1 MAAIHITNFRAGWLY
16 ESATAAAPT
25 TWSTIDTSQDLT
37 FSSDTNVLIRV
48 TADSP
53 QYDSTAY
60 LVEAVNSQ
68 LEHIISET
76 IKLDVPTGNGT
87 FRADFF
93 ELDTTLSTYGQVV
106 STHTVDQGHHRSRL
120 LYEQQVEIER
130 LAGGLLDYHGNV
142 LRCVESGNTETKEL
156 EEGGILEGYD
166 LTLTT
171 NRKQWADL
179 GIKPIVGATLTKGGK
194 RYKIQQLLTNDAS
207 FELGLMK
214 KQ

>member
-1 MAAIHITNFRAGWLY
+1 MANNRIINTRNGWLY
-16 ESATAAAPT
+16 ETAAHNTPT
-25 TWSTIDTSQDLT
+25 TFTTIGEGGT
-37 FSSDTNVLIRV
+37 FGAGNVIIRV
-48 TADSP
+48 TADAAQFDALAYTVQRTNESGDYEDVYNISLNVP
-53 QYDSTAY
+53 DGRGTTRTDCFHSVSHTHHGVDHTNFQEQY
-60 LVEAVNSQ
+60 
-68 LEHIISET
+68 II
-76 IKLDVPTGNGT
+76 
-87 FRADFF
+87 
-93 ELDTTLSTYGQVV
+93 
-106 STHTVDQGHHRSRL
+106 DQGHHRSRL

-130 LAGGLLDYHGNV
+130 TAGSVFDYHGNV

-156 EEGGILEGYD
+156 EEGGMLEGYD

>member
-1 MAAIHITNFRAGWLY
+1 MASNRIINTRNGWLY
-16 ESATAAAPT
+16 ETAAHDTPT
-25 TWSTIDTSQDLT
+25 TFTAIGEGGT
-37 FSSDTNVLIRV
+37 FGAGNVIIRV
-48 TADSP
+48 TADSAQFDALAYTVQRTNESGDYEDAYNISLNVP
-53 QYDSTAY
+53 DGSGTTRTDCFHSVAHSHPTPHTNFQEQY
-60 LVEAVNSQ
+60 
-68 LEHIISET
+68 II
-76 IKLDVPTGNGT
+76 
-87 FRADFF
+87 
-93 ELDTTLSTYGQVV
+93 
-106 STHTVDQGHHRSRL
+106 DQGHHRSRL

-156 EEGGILEGYD
+156 EEGGMLEGYD

>member
-1 MAAIHITNFRAGWLY
+1 MPDARIINTRAGWLY
-16 ESATAAAPT
+16 ETTTSAAPT
-25 TWSTIDTSQDLT
+25 NWAAVVFTDGVMNFDDIASGYRL
-37 FSSDTNVLIRV
+37 FRV
-48 TADSP
+48 TADGA
-53 QYDSTAY
+53 QFGADAY
-60 LVEAVNSQ
+60 TVQLYTSDWTDAATVSLNVPDGSGTYRIDAFQTNNGSLVDRD
-68 LEHIISET
+68 T
-76 IKLDVPTGNGT
+76 I
-87 FRADFF
+87 
-93 ELDTTLSTYGQVV
+93 
-106 STHTVDQGHHRSRL
+106 DQGHHRSRL

>member
-1 MAAIHITNFRAGWLY
+1 MANNRIINTRNGWLY
-16 ESATAAAPT
+16 ETAAHNAPT
-25 TWSTIDTSQDLT
+25 TFTAIAEGGT
-37 FSSDTNVLIRV
+37 FGAGNVILRV
-48 TADSP
+48 TADSAQFDALAYTVQRTNESGDYEDAYNITLNVP
-53 QYDSTAY
+53 DGSGTTRTDCFHSVSHTHHGVEHTNFQEQY
-60 LVEAVNSQ
+60 
-68 LEHIISET
+68 II
-76 IKLDVPTGNGT
+76 
-87 FRADFF
+87 
-93 ELDTTLSTYGQVV
+93 
-106 STHTVDQGHHRSRL
+106 DQGHHRSRL